1 LLDDNV
7 GNNIMIKNI
16 KEIPM
21 IDSFNASIPSILN
34 LKFPFNLT
42 KDQHKAV
49 EAWFSNKCRGSII
62 YSTGTGKT
70 EIAFECARRRA
81 AVEHEKKIKPDNNNI
96 VDCNTNNNNNNNNN
110 YPYSSDNATTATA
123 TSFNILFLVP
133 RIVLIEQNLK
143 RLLSYHI
150 PKESI
155 GVYFGERKEIREITI
170 STYQSIINKLGLI
183 RNSNMIIFD
192 EMHLLTDSA
201 ITLRKIFDVLL
212 EEDNSA
218 NKKALLGLTA
228 TIDEQDPNYNTV
240 VSLLPPVKKYMIREA
255 VEDGRLAKPIV
266 IPIKVKLTFEEKKLY
281 DNYSTKIRNISDE
294 LNISD
299 PQLMS
304 SLLRKWDFSAK
315 LARSWFENV
324 RNRKNLINCAQDKL
338 SSASDLIATKHPSD
352 RIMVFSETIESIKKL
367 KDILEKEK
375 GIRSMI
381 IESKLKSKD
390 RQAILS
396 KWGTDFYPLLS
407 VHTLEIGYD
416 VPQVRIAII
425 LASTS
430 NINQAAQRIGRILR
444 KAEGKNAALIYT
456 IYLSGTHDYN
466 HLGVV
471 KQATQMDGKRRE
483 AYSNNNNNNNSGT
496 RSQTQTAAAATN
508 YRLDSFFNQ

>member
-1 LLDDNV
+1 
-7 GNNIMIKNI
+7 
-16 KEIPM
+16 
-21 IDSFNASIPSILN
+21 
-34 LKFPFNLT
+34 
-42 KDQHKAV
+42 
-49 EAWFSNKCRGSII
+49 
-62 YSTGTGKT
+62 
-70 EIAFECARRRA
+70 
-81 AVEHEKKIKPDNNNI
+81 
-96 VDCNTNNNNNNNNN
+96 
-110 YPYSSDNATTATA
+110 
-123 TSFNILFLVP
+123 LVP
-133 RIVLIEQNLK
+133 RIVLVEQNFK
-143 RLLSYHI
+143 RLLSYNV

-170 STYQSIINKLGLI
+170 STYQSIINNLGLI
-183 RNSNMIIFD
+183 HNSDMIIFD

-201 ITLRKIFDVLL
+201 ITLRKIFDLL
-212 EEDNSA
+212 GEEEDNAA

-228 TIDEQDPNYNTV
+228 TIDEQHPNYNTV

-281 DNYSTKIRNISDE
+281 DDYSTKIRNISEE
-294 LNISD
+294 LNESD

-304 SLLRKWDFSAK
+304 SLLKKGGLSAR

-324 RNRKNLINCAQDKL
+324 RNRKNLINCAQNKL
-338 SSASDLIATKHPSD
+338 SSAADLIATKHPSE

-375 GIRSMI
+375 RIKSMI

-390 RQAILS
+390 RQDILS

-430 NINQAAQRIGRILR
+430 NMNQAAQRIGRILR
-444 KAEGKNAALIYT
+444 KAEGKNTALIYT

-466 HLGVV
+466 HLGIV
-471 KQATQMDGKRRE
+471 KQATQIDGKRKE
-483 AYSNNNNNNNSGT
+483 VNNNNSKII
-496 RSQTQTAAAATN
+496 SATITTN
-508 YRLDSFFNQ
+508 STLDAFMA

>member
-81 AVEHEKKIKPDNNNI
+81 AAAAQHEKKIKLDNNNI
-96 VDCNTNNNNNNNNN
+96 VDCNNNNNNNN
-110 YPYSSDNATTATA
+110 YPYYSNNATTAT
-123 TSFNILFLVP
+123 TTNFNILFLVP
-133 RIVLIEQNLK
+133 RIVLVEQNFK

-155 GVYFGERKEIREITI
+155 GVYFGECKEIREITI

-201 ITLRKIFDVLL
+201 ITLRKIFDVLR
-212 EEDNSA
+212 EEENSA

-281 DNYSTKIRNISDE
+281 DDYSIKIRNISDE

-304 SLLRKWDFSAK
+304 SLLRKGGLSAK

-338 SSASDLIATKHPSD
+338 SAATDLIATKHPSE

-367 KDILEKEK
+367 KDLLEKEK
-375 GIRSMI
+375 GIKSMI

-390 RQAILS
+390 RQRILS

-444 KAEGKNAALIYT
+444 KTEGKNAALIYT

-471 KQATQMDGKRRE
+471 KQATQMDSKRRE
-483 AYSNNNNNNNSGT
+483 AYSNNSGT
-496 RSQTQTAAAATN
+496 RSQTQTAATN
-508 YRLDSFFNQ
+508 CRLDSFFIR

>member
-1 LLDDNV
+1 ML
-7 GNNIMIKNI
+7 GNNIMLDNT
-16 KEIPM
+16 KERPLA
-21 IDSFNASIPSILN
+21 DSSTRSISCILN
-34 LKFPFNLT
+34 LKFPFKLT
-42 KDQHKAV
+42 KDQYAAV
-49 EAWFSNKCRGSII
+49 EAWVSNKCIGSII

-70 EIAFECARRRA
+70 EIAFECARKRA
-81 AVEHEKKIKPDNNNI
+81 EEKLHHSNVSHSSLDNNDSTCHYNSMI
-96 VDCNTNNNNNNNNN
+96 PSLLC
-110 YPYSSDNATTATA
+110 
-123 TSFNILFLVP
+123 LVP
-133 RIVLIEQNLK
+133 RIVLVEQNFK

-170 STYQSIINKLGLI
+170 STYQSIINNLGLI
-183 RNSNMIIFD
+183 HNSDMIIFD

-201 ITLRKIFDVLL
+201 ITLRKIFDVLR
-212 EEDNSA
+212 EEGNSA

-228 TIDEQDPNYNTV
+228 TIDEQHRNYNTV

-281 DNYSTKIRNISDE
+281 DDYSTKIRNISEE
-294 LNISD
+294 LNESD

-304 SLLRKWDFSAK
+304 SLLKKGGLSAR

-324 RNRKNLINCAQDKL
+324 RNRKNLINCAQNKL
-338 SSASDLIATKHPSD
+338 SSAADLIATKHPSE

-367 KDILEKEK
+367 KNILEKEK
-375 GIRSMI
+375 RMKSMI

-390 RQAILS
+390 RQDILS

-430 NINQAAQRIGRILR
+430 NMNQAAQRIGRILR
-444 KAEGKNAALIYT
+444 KAEGKNTALIYT
-456 IYLSGTHDYN
+456 IYLSGTYDYN
-466 HLGVV
+466 HLGMV
-471 KQATQMDGKRRE
+471 KQATQIDGKRKE
-483 AYSNNNNNNNSGT
+483 VNNNNRKIISTTITTNST
-496 RSQTQTAAAATN
+496 
-508 YRLDSFFNQ
+508 LDAFMT

>member
-1 LLDDNV
+1 
-7 GNNIMIKNI
+7 MIENT
-16 KEIPM
+16 KERPLE
-21 IDSFNASIPSILN
+21 DSSSRSIPCILN
-34 LKFPFNLT
+34 LKFPFKLA
-42 KDQHKAV
+42 KDQHEAV
-49 EAWFSNKCRGSII
+49 EAWVSNKCIGSII

-81 AVEHEKKIKPDNNNI
+81 EEKLHHSNVSHSSLDNNDSTCHYNSMI
-96 VDCNTNNNNNNNNN
+96 PSLLC
-110 YPYSSDNATTATA
+110 
-123 TSFNILFLVP
+123 LVP
-133 RIVLIEQNLK
+133 RIVLVEQNFK

-170 STYQSIINKLGLI
+170 STYQSIINNLGLI
-183 RNSNMIIFD
+183 HNSDMIIFD

-201 ITLRKIFDVLL
+201 ITLRKIFDVLR
-212 EEDNSA
+212 EEGNSA

-228 TIDEQDPNYNTV
+228 TIDEQHPNYNTV

-281 DNYSTKIRNISDE
+281 DDYSTKIRNISDE
-294 LNISD
+294 LNVSD
-299 PQLMS
+299 PQSMS
-304 SLLRKWDFSAK
+304 SLLRKGGLSAR

-324 RNRKNLINCAQDKL
+324 RNRKNLINCAQNKL
-338 SSASDLIATKHPSD
+338 SSAADLIATKHQSE

-375 GIRSMI
+375 GIKSMI

-390 RQAILS
+390 RQDILC

-430 NINQAAQRIGRILR
+430 NMNQAAQRVGRILR
-444 KAEGKNAALIYT
+444 KAEGKNTALVYT
-456 IYLSGTHDYN
+456 IYLSGTSDYN
-466 HLGVV
+466 HLGIV
-471 KQATQMDGKRRE
+471 KQATQTDGKRKE
-483 AYSNNNNNNNSGT
+483 VNNNNNKIISATTTITTNSST
-496 RSQTQTAAAATN
+496 
-508 YRLDSFFNQ
+508 LDAFMT

>member
-1 LLDDNV
+1 
-7 GNNIMIKNI
+7 MIKNT
-16 KEIPM
+16 KEEKPLTE
-21 IDSFNASIPSILN
+21 SFNQSLIPSILN

-42 KDQHKAV
+42 KDQHEAV
-49 EAWFSNKCRGSII
+49 DMWLSSKCRGSII

-70 EIAFECARRRA
+70 EIAFECARTRA
-81 AVEHEKKIKPDNNNI
+81 AEEDRQKIKADI
-96 VDCNTNNNNNNNNN
+96 NTVVCNNNNNND
-110 YPYSSDNATTATA
+110 YPYSSDNATITS

-133 RIVLIEQNLK
+133 RIVLVEQNFK

-183 RNSNMIIFD
+183 HNSNMIIFD

-201 ITLRKIFDVLL
+201 ITLRKIFDVLRE
-212 EEDNSA
+212 EEDTSA

-228 TIDEQDPNYNTV
+228 TIDEQHPNYNTV

-281 DNYSTKIRNISDE
+281 DDYSIKIRNISDK
-294 LNISD
+294 LNASD

-304 SLLRKWDFSAK
+304 SLLRKGGVSAK

-324 RNRKNLINCAQDKL
+324 RNRKNLINCAQNKL
-338 SSASDLIATKHPSD
+338 SAATDLITTKHPSE

-367 KDILEKEK
+367 KDMLENKK
-375 GIRSMI
+375 GLKSMI

-396 KWGTDFYPLLS
+396 RWGTDFYPLLS

-416 VPQVRIAII
+416 VPQVRVAII

-456 IYLSGTHDYN
+456 IYLSGTHDYH
-466 HLGVV
+466 HLGIV
-471 KQATQMDGKRRE
+471 KQATQMDGKRKE
-483 AYSNNNNNNNSGT
+483 ANNTNNNGIT
-496 RSQTQTAAAATN
+496 SQTQTTATN
-508 YRLDSFFNQ
+508 CRLDSFFSKNSSF

>member
-1 LLDDNV
+1 ML
-7 GNNIMIKNI
+7 GNNIMLDNT
-16 KEIPM
+16 KERPLA
-21 IDSFNASIPSILN
+21 DSSTRSISCILN
-34 LKFPFNLT
+34 LKFPFKLT
-42 KDQHKAV
+42 KDQYAAV
-49 EAWFSNKCRGSII
+49 EAWVSNKCIGSII

-70 EIAFECARRRA
+70 EIAFECARKRA
-81 AVEHEKKIKPDNNNI
+81 EEKLHHSNVSHSSLDNNDSTCHYNSMI
-96 VDCNTNNNNNNNNN
+96 PSLLC
-110 YPYSSDNATTATA
+110 
-123 TSFNILFLVP
+123 LVP
-133 RIVLIEQNLK
+133 RIVLVEQNFK

-170 STYQSIINKLGLI
+170 STYQSIINNLGLI
-183 RNSNMIIFD
+183 HNSDMIIFD

-201 ITLRKIFDVLL
+201 ITLRKIFDVLR
-212 EEDNSA
+212 EEGNSA

-228 TIDEQDPNYNTV
+228 TIDEQHPNYNTV

-266 IPIKVKLTFEEKKLY
+266 IPIKVKLTSEEKKPY
-281 DNYSTKIRNISDE
+281 DDYSAKIRNISDE
-294 LNISD
+294 LNVSD

-304 SLLRKWDFSAK
+304 SLLRKGGLSAK

-324 RNRKNLINCAQDKL
+324 RSRKNLVNCAQNKL
-338 SSASDLIATKHPSD
+338 SSAADLIATKHPSE

-375 GIRSMI
+375 GIKSMI

-390 RQAILS
+390 RQDILS

-471 KQATQMDGKRRE
+471 KQATQMDGKRKE
-483 AYSNNNNNNNSGT
+483 ANNNNNKNNNNNDI
-496 RSQTQTAAAATN
+496 RSQTQTAATN
-508 YRLDSFFNQ
+508 YSLDSFLS

>member
-1 LLDDNV
+1 
-7 GNNIMIKNI
+7 
-16 KEIPM
+16 
-21 IDSFNASIPSILN
+21 
-34 LKFPFNLT
+34 
-42 KDQHKAV
+42 
-49 EAWFSNKCRGSII
+49 
-62 YSTGTGKT
+62 
-70 EIAFECARRRA
+70 
-81 AVEHEKKIKPDNNNI
+81 
-96 VDCNTNNNNNNNNN
+96 
-110 YPYSSDNATTATA
+110 
-123 TSFNILFLVP
+123 LVP
-133 RIVLIEQNLK
+133 RIVLVEQNFK
-143 RLLSYHI
+143 RLLSYNV

-170 STYQSIINKLGLI
+170 STYQSIINNLGLI
-183 RNSNMIIFD
+183 HNSDMIIFD

-201 ITLRKIFDVLL
+201 ITLRKIFDLL
-212 EEDNSA
+212 GEEEDNAA

-228 TIDEQDPNYNTV
+228 TIDEQHPNYNTV

-281 DNYSTKIRNISDE
+281 DDYSTKIRNISEE
-294 LNISD
+294 LNESD

-304 SLLRKWDFSAK
+304 SLLKKGGLSAR

-324 RNRKNLINCAQDKL
+324 RNRKNLINCAQNKL
-338 SSASDLIATKHPSD
+338 SSAADLIATKHPSE

-375 GIRSMI
+375 RIKSMI

-390 RQAILS
+390 RQDILS

-430 NINQAAQRIGRILR
+430 NMNQAAQRIGRILR
-444 KAEGKNAALIYT
+444 KTEGKNTALIYT

-466 HLGVV
+466 HLGIV
-471 KQATQMDGKRRE
+471 KQATQIDGKRKE
-483 AYSNNNNNNNSGT
+483 VNNNNSKII
-496 RSQTQTAAAATN
+496 SATITTN
-508 YRLDSFFNQ
+508 STLDAFMA

>member
-1 LLDDNV
+1 
-7 GNNIMIKNI
+7 MIDNI
-16 KEIPM
+16 KERPITE
-21 IDSFNASIPSILN
+21 SFNASIPSILN

-49 EAWFSNKCRGSII
+49 EAWFSNKCTGSII

-70 EIAFECARRRA
+70 EIAFECARIRA
-81 AVEHEKKIKPDNNNI
+81 VAAEHEQKIKPDNSNI
-96 VDCNTNNNNNNNNN
+96 TDFNNNNNNN
-110 YPYSSDNATTATA
+110 YPYSSDSAIANA
-123 TSFNILFLVP
+123 TSFHILFLVP
-133 RIVLIEQNLK
+133 RIVLIEQNFN
-143 RLLSYHI
+143 RLVSYNI

-170 STYQSIINKLGLI
+170 STYQSIINKLALI
-183 RNSNMIIFD
+183 RKSNMIIFD

-201 ITLRKIFDVLL
+201 ITLRKIFDVLQ
-212 EEDNSA
+212 EEDNCA

-266 IPIKVKLTFEEKKLY
+266 IPIKVKLTSEEKKPY
-281 DNYSTKIRNISDE
+281 DDYSAKIRNISDE
-294 LNISD
+294 LNVSD

-304 SLLRKWDFSAK
+304 SLLRKGGLSAK

-324 RNRKNLINCAQDKL
+324 RSRKNLVNSAQNKL
-338 SSASDLIATKHPSD
+338 SVATHLIATKHPSE

-375 GIRSMI
+375 KIKSII

-483 AYSNNNNNNNSGT
+483 AYSNNNNNNSGT
-496 RSQTQTAAAATN
+496 RSQTQTAAATN

>member
-1 LLDDNV
+1 MLENT
-7 GNNIMIKNI
+7 
-16 KEIPM
+16 KERPLAE
-21 IDSFNASIPSILN
+21 SSSRSIPCILN
-34 LKFPFNLT
+34 LKFPFKLT
-42 KDQHKAV
+42 KDQSEAI
-49 EAWFSNKCRGSII
+49 EAWVSNKCRGSII

-81 AVEHEKKIKPDNNNI
+81 EEKLHHSNASRNSSLNNNDSTCHYNSI
-96 VDCNTNNNNNNNNN
+96 I
-110 YPYSSDNATTATA
+110 PSL
-123 TSFNILFLVP
+123 LFLVP
-133 RIVLIEQNLK
+133 RIVLVEQNFK

-170 STYQSIINKLGLI
+170 STYQSIINNLGLI
-183 RNSNMIIFD
+183 HNSDMIIFD

-201 ITLRKIFDVLL
+201 ITLRNIFDLL
-212 EEDNSA
+212 REEDNSA

-228 TIDEQDPNYNTV
+228 TIDEQQPNYNTV

-281 DNYSTKIRNISDE
+281 DDYSTKIRNISEE
-294 LNISD
+294 LNESD

-304 SLLRKWDFSAK
+304 SLLKKGGLSAK

-324 RNRKNLINCAQDKL
+324 RNRKNLINCAQNKL
-338 SSASDLIATKHPSD
+338 SSAADLIATKHPSE

-375 GIRSMI
+375 RIKSMI

-390 RQAILS
+390 RQDILS

-483 AYSNNNNNNNSGT
+483 AYSSNNKNNNNSDI
-496 RSQTQTAAAATN
+496 RSQTQTAATN
-508 YRLDSFFNQ
+508 YSLDSFLS

>member
-7 GNNIMIKNI
+7 KNNIMIKNI
-16 KEIPM
+16 KERPM
-21 IDSFNASIPSILN
+21 TESFNASIPSILN

-49 EAWFSNKCRGSII
+49 EVWFSNKCRGSII

-81 AVEHEKKIKPDNNNI
+81 AAEHEQEIKPDNNNI
-96 VDCNTNNNNNNNNN
+96 VDCNNNNSN
-110 YPYSSDNATTATA
+110 YPYSSDNATATTTT

-133 RIVLIEQNLK
+133 RIVLVEQNFK
-143 RLLSYHI
+143 RLLSYQI

-201 ITLRKIFDVLL
+201 ITLRKIFDLL
-212 EEDNSA
+212 REEDNSA

-228 TIDEQDPNYNTV
+228 TIDEQHPNYNTV

-281 DNYSTKIRNISDE
+281 DDYSTKIRNISDE
-294 LNISD
+294 LNVSD

-304 SLLRKWDFSAK
+304 SLLRKGGLSAK

-324 RNRKNLINCAQDKL
+324 RNRKNLINCAQNKL
-338 SSASDLIATKHPSD
+338 SAATDLIATKHPSE

-375 GIRSMI
+375 GIKSMI

-396 KWGTDFYPLLS
+396 KWGTDFYLLLS

-425 LASTS
+425 LASTL

-444 KAEGKNAALIYT
+444 KAEGKNTALIYT

-471 KQATQMDGKRRE
+471 KQATQMYGKRKE
-483 AYSNNNNNNNSGT
+483 ANNSGI
-496 RSQTQTAAAATN
+496 RSQTQTATN
-508 YRLDSFFNQ
+508 CRLDSFLANNSSF